1 MKTLIVEKNN
11 NNNDKKPNG
20 NDSCNGLHSMV
31 NGLIQ
36 TRRRKK
42 STHVSA
48 NSDRVNHNKIKNQNQ
63 VNNCKE
69 QQQHQFI
76 SEWT

>member
-1 MKTLIVEKNN
+1 MQRIAQHGEWINPN
-11 NNNDKKPNG
+11 QKKK
-20 NDSCNGLHSMV
+20 
-31 NGLIQ
+31 
-36 TRRRKK
+36 KK
-42 STHVSA
+42 STHVGA
-48 NSDRVNHNKIKNQNQ
+48 NSDRANHNKIRNQNQ

>member
-11 NNNDKKPNG
+11 NNNDRKPNG

-36 TRRRKK
+36 TRK
-42 STHVSA
+42 SKEKALSA
-48 NSDRVNHNKIKNQNQ
+48 NSDRINHNELKTKIK
-63 VNNCKE
+63 
-69 QQQHQFI
+69 
-76 SEWT
+76 